1 MKILYYDCFAG
12 ISGDMNLGAM
22 IDLGIEADYLKR
34 ELSKLPVKG
43 YTLQITRDIR
53 KGISGTRVKVLID
66 DQRMQMIDNDDV
78 HNHEHGHSHDH
89 EHGLEHSHDHE
100 HQHTRMHVHH
110 QGEPPTHQP
119 HHNSF
124 AEIKQLILSSRLN
137 DRIKDI
143 SLAIFGKVAEAEAK
157 IHNVPVGE
165 VHFHEVG
172 AVDSIVDIVGAA
184 ICLDKLDADA
194 VYCST
199 VELGGGTV
207 RCGHGTY
214 PVPAPA
220 TAEIVKKMPVR
231 TGTVTYEAT
240 TPTGAAI
247 LAACVNEYTDQA
259 EFSIVQTGYGI
270 GAKDG
275 EIPNVLRV
283 FLCET
288 GDVKEPDKETSFIVE
303 CNIDDMNPE
312 LYDYITDSLFT
323 AGAKD
328 VYITPIIMKK
338 SRPAVKLSVLCTK
351 DAEAL
356 INEVLFKETSTIG
369 VRKYRVDKTMLDRV
383 IEIISTPL
391 GDVRVKSAF
400 YKGVCIKSKPEYDDC
415 IKIAREKGIPVSQV
429 YREVEQELRRK
440 ENIQ

>member
-22 IDLGIEADYLKR
+22 LDLGVEADYLKY
-34 ELSKLPVKG
+34 ELSKLPVNG
-43 YTLQITRDIR
+43 YSLQITRDIR
-53 KGISGTRVKVLID
+53 KGISGTRVNVIMD
-66 DQRMQMIDNDDV
+66 EQRFLMADPGHS
-78 HNHEHGHSHDH
+78 HNHEHGHPHDH
-89 EHGLEHSHDHE
+89 EHP
-100 HQHTRMHVHH
+100 HH
-110 QGEPPTHQP
+110 QEPSHLHVLHHENKPL
-119 HHNSF
+119 HNSF
-124 AEIKQLILSSRLN
+124 AEIKQLILSSNLN
-137 DRIKDI
+137 DRIKDK
-143 SLAIFGKVAEAEAK
+143 SLAIFVKVAEAEAK
-157 IHNVPVGE
+157 IHNRPIGE

-184 ICLDKLDADA
+184 ICLDKLDVDV
-194 VYCST
+194 VYSST
-199 VELGGGTV
+199 VELGGGSV
-207 RCGHGTY
+207 RCAHGIY

-220 TAEIVKKMPVR
+220 TAEIVKHMPVR
-231 TGTVTYEAT
+231 TGTVNYEAT

-247 LAACVNEYTDQA
+247 LAAFVDKFTDST
-259 EFSIVQTGYGI
+259 EFRILRTGYGI

-283 FLCET
+283 FLCESV
-288 GDVKEPDKETSFIVE
+288 DQKEPDKEPSFIIE

-312 LYDYITDSLFT
+312 FYDYITDSLFT

-338 SRPAVKLSVLCTK
+338 SRPAVKLSVLCTA
-351 DAEAL
+351 DAESR
-356 INEVLFKETSTIG
+356 INEVLFRETSTIG
-369 VRKYRVDKTMLDRV
+369 VRKYLVDKTVLDRT
-383 IEIISTPL
+383 IETVSTPL

>member
-22 IDLGIEADYLKR
+22 LDLGIEADYLKN
-34 ELSKLPVKG
+34 ELSKLPVNG
-43 YTLQITRDIR
+43 YTLQIARDIR
-53 KGISGTRVKVLID
+53 KGISGTRVNVMLD
-66 DQRMQMIDNDDV
+66 EQRQLMIDPGHL
-78 HNHEHGHSHDH
+78 HNHEHEHPHDH
-89 EHGLEHSHDHE
+89 EHFHDHE
-100 HQHTRMHVHH
+100 HPPTNLHAHH
-110 QGEPPTHQP
+110 QEKKS

-124 AEIKQLILSSRLN
+124 AEIKQLILSSNLS
-137 DRIKDI
+137 DSVKDLG
-143 SLAIFGKVAEAEAK
+143 LAIFIKVAEAEAK
-157 IHNVPVGE
+157 IHNLPVGE

-184 ICLDKLDADA
+184 ICLDKLGVDA

-199 VELGGGTV
+199 VELGGGSV
-207 RCGHGTY
+207 HCAHGIY

-220 TAEIVKKMPVR
+220 TAEIVKHMPVR
-231 TGTVTYEAT
+231 KGTVNYEAT

-247 LAACVNEYTDQA
+247 LAACVNEYTDKA
-259 EFSIVQTGYGI
+259 EFTIMRTGYGI
-270 GAKDG
+270 GARDG
-275 EIPNVLRV
+275 ELPNVLRV
-283 FLCET
+283 YLCET
-288 GDVKEPDKETSFIVE
+288 VYSKEPDKESSFIVE

-312 LYDYITDSLFT
+312 FYDYITDSLFA

-338 SRPAVKLSVLCTK
+338 SRPAVKLSVLCTT
-351 DAEAL
+351 DTENR
-356 INEVLFKETSTIG
+356 INEVLFRETSTIG
-369 VRKYRVDKTMLDRV
+369 VRKYQVEKTVLDRI
-383 IEIISTPL
+383 IETVTTPI
-391 GDVRVKSAF
+391 GEVRVKSAF

-415 IKIAREKGIPVSQV
+415 IKIAREKGIPVSKV